1 MTRKLEEAYIHIQG
15 ERHTHKPWPL
25 EAPHQGPALF
35 KQHPP
40 AQPPAMKGIKQ
51 GVYACAYMCMYTAKK
66 ISMLMIPLM

>member
-1 MTRKLEEAYIHIQG
+1 MARKLGEAHIHIQG

-51 GVYACAYMCMYTAKK
+51 GVCVYVCVCAYIYMYAHVNN
-66 ISMLMIPLM
+66 L

>member
-1 MTRKLEEAYIHIQG
+1 MARKLREAHIHIQG

-40 AQPPAMKGIKQ
+40 AQPLTMKGIKQ
-51 GVYACAYMCMYTAKK
+51 GVCACVYLSCMYAAKNVHVDN
-66 ISMLMIPLM
+66 